1 MIDASTRLCG
11 LIGNPVRHTV
21 SPQMH
26 NAAFRALKLNYVYL
40 AFEVEAHRLGE
51 AVKGLRSLGARGFN
65 VTIPYKVEVMRFL
78 DRLDPTAEK
87 TGAVNTVVIDDEM
100 TGYNTD
106 VVGVEAALR
115 EAGCRGNGQAMII
128 GAGGVARA
136 AAYALRRLGYRD
148 IIVANRT
155 RERALRLA
163 QLIEGLGGKPDVTPL
178 EKAGEYSRR
187 CEVIV
192 NCTPLGM
199 VPDTDSTP
207 LRSKEIPGDSVVL
220 DLVYNPLKT
229 KLLREAERAG
239 ARTVDGLVVLVE
251 QGAVAFK
258 LWTGLE
264 PPRDLMRREAERGL
278 GASD

>member
-1 MIDASTRLCG
+1 MIDSSTRLCC
-11 LIGNPVRHTV
+11 LIGSPVRHTV

-26 NAAFRALKLNYVYL
+26 NAAFRALNLNYVYL
-40 AFEVEAHRLGE
+40 AFEVEAQRLGE
-51 AVKGLRSLGARGFN
+51 AVMGLRALGARGFN
-65 VTIPYKVEVMRFL
+65 ITIPYKVEVMRFL

-87 TGAVNTVVIDDEM
+87 TGAVNTVVIDGEM
-100 TGYNTD
+100 VGYNTD
-106 VVGVEAALR
+106 ATGVEVALKD
-115 EAGCRGNGQAMII
+115 AGCRGAGRAMII

-136 AAYALRRLGYRD
+136 TAYALRRLGYRE
-148 IIVANRT
+148 IVVANRT
-155 RERALRLA
+155 RERALKLA
-163 QLIEGLGGKPDVTPL
+163 EIIRDLGGEPEVVPL

-199 VPDTDSTP
+199 VPDTEATP
-207 LRSKEIPGDSVVL
+207 LRRSEIPGDAVVL
-220 DLVYNPLKT
+220 DLVYNPLRT
-229 KLLREAERAG
+229 RLLREAEEAG

-258 LWTGLE
+258 LWTGVE

-278 GASD
+278 GVGD